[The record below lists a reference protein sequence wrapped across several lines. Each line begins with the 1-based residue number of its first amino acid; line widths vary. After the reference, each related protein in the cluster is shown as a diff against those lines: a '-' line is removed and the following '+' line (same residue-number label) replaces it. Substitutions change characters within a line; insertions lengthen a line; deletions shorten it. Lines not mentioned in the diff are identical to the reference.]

1 MIGNEDNH
9 KDHKSRAQ
17 AFLEKALGD
26 LKKANYPLAEFYLQ
40 AAVKEDPENQ
50 EYKNKLEEVRK
61 ILGQDKEKEAAQT
74 PRTCE
79 PALSGQLNS
88 ASAPRPGPKKSGP
101 KAKEFKLFGIRLKKM
116 SPGAI
121 YSILGVLLGLAVV
134 YSVYASLT
142 RQNAHVDISDINKT
156 YGIALKSSSQ
166 GGGELHGIVVDGAWR
181 AMPREEKEK
190 KIGRIFQDY
199 QRIKGIKILI
209 FWDERFAE
217 VARASKSGVTIS
229 Q

>member
-9 KDHKSRAQ
+9 KDNKSRAL

-26 LKKANYPLAEFYLQ
+26 LKKDNYPLAEFYLL
-40 AAVKEDPENQ
+40 AAVKEDPENP
-50 EYKNKLEEVRK
+50 EYQTKLEEVRK
-61 ILGQDKEKEAAQT
+61 ILAQNKEKEAAQT

-88 ASAPRPGPKKSGP
+88 ASAPRPGPKKSSP
-101 KAKEFKLFGIRLKKM
+101 KEKGFKLFGIRVKKM
-116 SPGAI
+116 SPRAI

-142 RQNAHVDISDINKT
+142 KQNAHVDISDINKT
-156 YGIALKSSSQ
+156 YGIALESSSQ
-166 GGGELHGIVVDGAWR
+166 GGGELHGIVVGEAWR
-181 AMPREEKEK
+181 AMPTEEKEK
-190 KIGRIFQDY
+190 KIRQIFQDY
-199 QRIKGIKILI
+199 KRIKGIKILI
-209 FWDERFAE
+209 FWDERFSE
-217 VARASKSGVTIS
+217 VARASESGIKIS